1 MCDVL
6 LSMVWSF
13 LVLWV
18 ASCLWCGRAEEKHSA
33 GGARGVGRR
42 RERAVVISVCVP
54 HCVWRIIY
62 TREKCK
68 SNQKHAYVCGRVYAV
83 RYNQF
88 TLMANPSSSRASAL
102 ERAREAAAAAAA
114 ARAAG
119 AELAASRNM
128 LVRVWRGADDL
139 EMAGCGTAGCPA
151 TGRWGGG

>member
-1 MCDVL
+1 ML

-18 ASCLWCGRAEEKHSA
+18 ASCLWCGRAEERHSA

-68 SNQKHAYVCGRVYAV
+68 SNQKTCCV
-83 RYNQF
+83 RMRYGTIMNQF

-151 TGRWGGG
+151 TGRWGGGWC

>member
-1 MCDVL
+1 MC
-6 LSMVWSF
+6 
-13 LVLWV
+13 
-18 ASCLWCGRAEEKHSA
+18 CCRWCGLFWCCGWLVAC
-33 GGARGVGRR
+33 GAVVQRRGTRPAALGAWDGR

-68 SNQKHAYVCGRVYAV
+68 SNQKTCCVPM
-83 RYNQF
+83 RYGTIMNQF

-139 EMAGCGTAGCPA
+139 EMAGWGTAGCPA